1 MSRFE
6 GPRGIVTNGLVL
18 NLDAGDPDSYTRSQ
32 PPYVEVLVV
41 AGGGG
46 GGQDGAGGGGA
57 GGLIYNSAYQI
68 TNAAAITVTVGGG
81 GAGTLANPGQASDG
95 SNSVFG
101 SLTAVGGGGGGS
113 KTSNGRNGGSGGG
126 SGHNA
131 AGPNS
136 QLGGTGT
143 AGQGFNGGNNNE
155 FAGGGG
161 GGASQPGANPSS
173 TTPGN
178 GGNGNVFAISGTSTY
193 YAGGGGGGGYSS
205 AVTSSGGLGGGG
217 NGGGWLS
224 AGAPSAEGKNGT
236 ANTGG
241 GGGSNGN
248 AGNSTVTGT
257 GGSGIV
263 IVRYPGLPAATGGTI
278 TYLNGY
284 TIHTFT
290 SSGTFTPNKWNDTSG
305 NGNNATLTNGP
316 TFNPYQWGGYIDFD
330 GTDDYA
336 TSPASSNFA
345 FGTGNFTLECWV
357 YPINFSNTYPHMI
370 ALPDQGTFALKAEV
384 NTGNIYFYSP
394 SWNTYGSTSGWTL
407 TLNTWNHVMFTRV
420 SNVGYAYL
428 NGVSKG
434 SVSGFNNSF
443 SSQVLN
449 IHNGWPGEFERMLM
463 GAVRIYNIGLS
474 SSQVLQNYN
483 AQKSRFGI

>member
-1 MSRFE
+1 MANYE
-6 GPRGIVTNGLVL
+6 AQNYIVTNGLVL

-41 AGGGG
+41 AGGGCG
-46 GGQDGAGGGGA
+46 GNGNNVGYEAGGGGA
-57 GGLIYNSAYQI
+57 GGVLYNSAYQI
-68 TNAAAITVTVGGG
+68 TNASTITVTIGTGGTSKT
-81 GAGTLANPGQASDG
+81 GAGNGNNG

-101 SLTAVGGGGGGS
+101 SLTAIGGGGGS
-113 KTSNGRNGGSGGG
+113 TGNGAGQSGGSGGG
-126 SGHNA
+126 GAHPSTQGG
-131 AGPNS
+131 AGTP
-136 QLGGTGT
+136 
-143 AGQGFNGGNNNE
+143 GQGFAGFTPPGGSR
-155 FAGGGG
+155 GGGG
-161 GGASQPGANPSS
+161 GGAGGPGSF
-173 TTPGN
+173 GV
-178 GGNGNVFAISGTSTY
+178 GGDGASYSISGTSTY
-193 YAGGGGGGGYSS
+193 YGGGGGGTVYSPNN
-205 AVTSSGGLGGGG
+205 GGLGGGG
-217 NGGGWLS
+217 NGSISFNSS
-224 AGAPSAEGKNGT
+224 ATATGA

-241 GGGSNGN
+241 GGGGGY
-248 AGNSTVTGT
+248 ASTDTIASGGA

-278 TYLNGY
+278 TYINGY

-290 SSGTFTPNKWNDTSG
+290 TSGTFTPYTWNDVSG
-305 NGNNATLTNGP
+305 EGNNATLTNGP
-316 TFNPYQWGGYIDFD
+316 TFNSYQWGGYIDFD

-336 TSPASSNFA
+336 TAPASSDFA

-357 YPINFSNTYPHMI
+357 YPIDISTTYQHMI
-370 ALPDQGTFALKAEV
+370 ALPNQGIFALKAEAG
-384 NTGNIYFYSP
+384 TGNIYFYSP

-420 SNVGYAYL
+420 SNVAYAYL

-449 IHNGWPGEFERMLM
+449 IHNGQPGEFTRMLI
-463 GAVRIYNIGLS
+463 GAARIYNIGLS

-483 AQKSRFGI
+483 ATKARFGL